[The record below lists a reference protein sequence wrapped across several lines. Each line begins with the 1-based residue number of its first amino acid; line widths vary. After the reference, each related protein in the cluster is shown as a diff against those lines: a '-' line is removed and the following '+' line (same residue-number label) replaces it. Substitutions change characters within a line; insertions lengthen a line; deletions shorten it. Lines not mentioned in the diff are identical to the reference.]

1 MEPVEAQ
8 ITFGS
13 RILVAV
19 RPVEGQVH
27 LGVGY
32 ALGGRGG
39 GDVMV
44 DLVDVA
50 LENLEVVQP
59 AVVLPGIGGFVGVDV
74 GVVDIHGAHDG
85 VAGRTQRENL
95 RRDGAPV
102 GFEFRHGRPEA
113 VLVVGPTAGLVLVGV
128 AGRPE
133 VVAADIPGDD
143 LSPAG
148 GAPEFR
154 VVAEGGEQLGT
165 GPSVLAEVG
174 ARDRYA
180 GVGLE
185 VGLVA
190 GDVAL
195 EGAEARGQRVA
206 EGHVVPRGGCGES
219 GSLRRTD
226 EEDHDK
232 DEPQQAPYGACH
244 VWSPGE
250 ARDST
255 LLRHNPLL
263 CQPMLAMLRWH
274 STLYSRVGASLDE

>member
-32 ALGGRGG
+32 AFGGRGG

-59 AVVLPGIGGFVGVDV
+59 AVVLPGIGGFVGADV
-74 GVVDIHGAHDG
+74 GVVDVHGTHDG
-85 VAGRTQRENL
+85 VAARTQRENL
-95 RRDGAPV
+95 RRYGVPV
-102 GFEFRHGRPEA
+102 GLEFRRGRPET
-113 VLVVGPTAGLVLVGV
+113 VLVIGPTAGPVLVGV

-133 VVAADIPGDD
+133 IVPSDIPGDD

-148 GAPEFR
+148 GALELG
-154 VVAEGGEQLGT
+154 VVAEGGEQLGA

-174 ARDRYA
+174 ACDRYL
-180 GVGLE
+180 GVCLD

-190 GDVAL
+190 
-195 EGAEARGQRVA
+195 
-206 EGHVVPRGGCGES
+206 
-219 GSLRRTD
+219 
-226 EEDHDK
+226 
-232 DEPQQAPYGACH
+232 
-244 VWSPGE
+244 
-250 ARDST
+250 
-255 LLRHNPLL
+255 
-263 CQPMLAMLRWH
+263 
-274 STLYSRVGASLDE
+274 